1 LAENTGKGDKV
12 MEISEF
18 QKLMYELYAHND
30 IRRGGKATMLW
41 LVEEVGE
48 LAEAIRR
55 EEPENIEEELADC
68 FAWIGALANLYGVD
82 LERAFLKKYPG
93 VCPTCGKKPCIC
105 TD

>member
-1 LAENTGKGDKV
+1 
-12 MEISEF
+12 
-18 QKLMYELYAHND
+18 
-30 IRRGGKATMLW
+30 MLW

-82 LERAFLKKYPG
+82 LEEAFLKKYPG
-93 VCPTCGKKPCIC
+93 VCSYLQAKALYLCLLYTSPSPRDGLLSRMPSSA
-105 TD
+105 

>member
-1 LAENTGKGDKV
+1 

-30 IRRGGKATMLW
+30 RRRGSSATMLW

-68 FAWIGALANLYGVD
+68 FAWIGALANLYGVN
-82 LERAFLKKYPG
+82 LEKAFLKKYPYG
-93 VCPTCGKKPCIC
+93 CPTCKQKPCIC

>member
-1 LAENTGKGDKV
+1 

-18 QKLMYELYAHND
+18 QKRMYDLYAHND
-30 IRRGGKATMLW
+30 RRRGAAATTLW

-55 EEPENIEEELADC
+55 EDMDNIREELADC
-68 FAWIGALANLYGVD
+68 FAWIAALANLYDID
-82 LERAFLKKYPG
+82 LEAAFLEKYPDM
-93 VCPTCGKKPCIC
+93 CPTCCKNPCIC

>member
-1 LAENTGKGDKV
+1 

-18 QKLMYELYAHND
+18 QIMMYELYAHND
-30 IRRGGKATMLW
+30 RKRGGKATMLW

-55 EEPENIEEELADC
+55 EEPENIKEELADC
-68 FAWIGALANLYGVD
+68 FAWIGAPANLYGVN
-82 LERAFLKKYPG
+82 LEEAFLKKYPG
-93 VCPTCGKKPCIC
+93 ICPTCKQKPCIC

>member
-1 LAENTGKGDKV
+1 

-18 QKLMYELYAHND
+18 QKMMQELYAHND
-30 IRRGGKATMLW
+30 MRRGGKATMLW

-55 EEPENIEEELADC
+55 EEPENIREELADC
-68 FAWIGALANLYGVD
+68 FAWIGALANLYEVN
-82 LERAFLKKYPG
+82 LEEAFLQKYPG
-93 VCPTCGKKPCIC
+93 VCPTCGQKPCIC

>member
-1 LAENTGKGDKV
+1 

-18 QKLMYELYAHND
+18 QKFMYDLYAHND
-30 IRRGGKATMLW
+30 KRRGGLATTLW

-55 EEPENIEEELADC
+55 NDMENLREELADC
-68 FAWIGALANLYGVD
+68 FAWIGALANLYDID
-82 LERAFLKKYPG
+82 LEKAFLEKYPL
-93 VCPTCGKKPCIC
+93 VCPTCRKNPCIC